1 MKELVAPRPA
11 TNGAVLRI
19 AAPQPVHAPPSAS
32 LVEHGPRL
40 LLVVVGVMLAALM
53 QTIDI
58 TIVNVSL
65 PTIQGNLG
73 ASIDEATWLVTG
85 YVIANIIVIPITP
98 WLQRRFGRKRYFMVS
113 IAGFTVAS
121 VLCGMATTLPML
133 IAFRVIQGA
142 FGGGLMS
149 TAQVIMRDTFPPQA
163 LGTSQSIFSMGTV
176 LGPSI
181 GPTLGGMLL
190 DSFSWP
196 WIFMVNIVPGII
208 ALVLLHF
215 YLRDGAQPRREPVD
229 VGGIALLTVSVAALQ
244 YVLDQGQ
251 LYDWFSDARIDVAAI
266 VAVLGTAAFVWH
278 ELTTAAPIVDLRVLR
293 YRGVAVAVLTSF
305 ANALG
310 IFGVVLLLPQF
321 MVTQL
326 GYTSTLAGMVL
337 AMRAI
342 PVLLLSVPIGRLA
355 NHKNVDL
362 RWLIGGGIALSGVGN
377 VWLAMRVSLS
387 DGFWSFGLPLALCGL
402 GIAFIYS
409 PLLVAALRGAPPSE
423 GPKSAALVILAMQL
437 GGSIASALIVAFV
450 DHRVALH
457 LSTLSGAIT
466 LRTQAAT
473 AFLHTHS
480 VAQLAHAIGEQAWA
494 LSYMDAFWLLG
505 WIAVLFAPAV
515 YFLKARTAGAG

>member
-1 MKELVAPRPA
+1 MKMLEQERPA
-11 TNGAVLRI
+11 SAAAVLLPI
-19 AAPQPVHAPPSAS
+19 ASPSS
-32 LVEHGPRL
+32 LVEHGARRI
-40 LLVVVGVMLAALM
+40 LVVVGVMLAALM

-73 ASIDEATWLVTG
+73 ASIDQATWLVTG

-98 WLQRRFGRKRYFMVS
+98 WLQRRFGRKRYFMAS

-208 ALVLLHF
+208 ALVLLRL
-215 YLRDGAQPRREPVD
+215 YLRDDAPPRSEPVD
-229 VGGIALLTVSVAALQ
+229 IGGIALLTVTMAALQ

-251 LYDWFSDARIDVAAI
+251 LYDWFSDPRIDVAAMI
-266 VAVLGTAAFVWH
+266 AAAGVAAFVWH
-278 ELTTAAPIVDLRVLR
+278 ELSTSSPIVDLRVLR
-293 YRGVAVAVLTSF
+293 YRGVALAVLTSF

-326 GYTSTLAGMVL
+326 GFTSTLAGMVL
-337 AMRAI
+337 GMRAI
-342 PVLLLSVPIGRLA
+342 PVVLLSIPIGRLA

-362 RWLIGGGIALSGVGN
+362 RVLIGGGIALAGLGN
-377 VWLAMRVSLS
+377 VWLAMRVSMA
-387 DGFWSFGLPLALCGL
+387 DDFWSFALPLWLCGL

-409 PLLVAALRGAPPSE
+409 PLLVAALRAAPPSE
-423 GPKSAALVILAMQL
+423 GAKSASLVILALQL

-450 DHRVALH
+450 DQRVALH
-457 LSTLSGAIT
+457 LSTLAGAIT
-466 LRTQAAT
+466 LRTQGVSAY
-473 AFLHTHS
+473 LQSHS
-480 VAQLAHAIGEQAWA
+480 TAQLAHTIAEQAWT

-505 WIAVLFAPAV
+505 WIGVCFAPAV
-515 YFLKARTAGAG
+515 YFLKARSVST